1 MAGNRNQYDGMEVDE
16 ILANVNQ
23 GVQDNLDKSAVVP
36 MQSGPM
42 KKPDL
47 LATIA
52 AMRKPYL
59 DVQAARN
66 ELEAKIKARDAA
78 APAARD
84 FVQRLDAGL
93 TAIVGTDPNAKAKLG
108 LPKLKAKRQLTVEE
122 LASRAAKMRAT
133 RKLRGTLGS
142 RQKED
147 IKATGD
153 FTVTVGQPSAAP
165 IATAT
170 SSAPTTTVQ
179 PAPVA
184 SNPAPTQPSP
194 APAPVIQS
202 VPAPTG
208 GDATAIA
215 PMVNGATG
223 PQQLNGAA
231 H

>member
-1 MAGNRNQYDGMEVDE
+1 MAGKRNQYDGVDVEE

-23 GVQDNLDKSAVVP
+23 GVQDNLDKTAVVP

-47 LATIA
+47 LAAIA
-52 AMRKPYL
+52 AQRKPYL
-59 DVQAARN
+59 DVEAARN

-78 APAARD
+78 APTARD

-133 RKLRGTLGS
+133 RKLRGTMGS
-142 RQKED
+142 RQKEA

-153 FTVTVGQPSAAP
+153 FSVTVGSTSSTGDASDSSASTPAPALPP
-165 IATAT
+165 IASAPAPVVSGAPVVNPTAT
-170 SSAPTTTVQ
+170 SSSADSAAVPSG
-179 PAPVA
+179 
-184 SNPAPTQPSP
+184 SNG
-194 APAPVIQS
+194 S
-202 VPAPTG
+202 V
-208 GDATAIA
+208 A
-215 PMVNGATG
+215 PMLMNGSG
-223 PQQLNGAA
+223 